1 LISAVST
8 AWLAVGISAQPSL
21 SGGFESGAC
30 DDGGPASLAGGDE
43 SDGLLSACES
53 GADAFADAG
62 EESGGVLA
70 GAGVDAGG
78 GELSGAGEDA
88 GGVCEPSAAGV
99 GVDAAFA
106 PVPDCDDGGESSSP
120 GLDAGGVPPG
130 GWFPGLLMSPHHQSR
145 TR

>member
-30 DDGGPASLAGGDE
+30 DDGGAASPGGGDE

-53 GADAFADAG
+53 GAEAVADAG
-62 EESGGVLA
+62 AESGGEIA
-70 GAGVDAGG
+70 GAGVDAGAG
-78 GELSGAGEDA
+78 ALSGAGED

-99 GVDAAFA
+99 GVDGGFA
-106 PVPDCDDGGESSSP
+106 SDPDCDAGGESSCP

-130 GWFPGLLMSPHHQSR
+130 GWFPMLLMWPHHRSR